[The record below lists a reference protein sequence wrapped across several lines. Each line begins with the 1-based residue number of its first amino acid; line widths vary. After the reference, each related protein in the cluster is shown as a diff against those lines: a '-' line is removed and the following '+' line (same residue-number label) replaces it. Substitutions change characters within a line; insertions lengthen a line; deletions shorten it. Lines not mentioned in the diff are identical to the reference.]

1 MNKIVNKAEERA
13 AINMP
18 IQGTAAEMIK
28 LAMCSLQNELE
39 NQKLESKMV
48 LQIHD
53 ELLFEIPTSEEEIM
67 IKLVVD
73 KMVNAMELSVPVEVD
88 YGVGTSWFEAH

>member
-1 MNKIVNKAEERA
+1 M
-13 AINMP
+13 
-18 IQGTAAEMIK
+18 
-28 LAMCSLQNELE
+28 L
-39 NQKLESKMV
+39 